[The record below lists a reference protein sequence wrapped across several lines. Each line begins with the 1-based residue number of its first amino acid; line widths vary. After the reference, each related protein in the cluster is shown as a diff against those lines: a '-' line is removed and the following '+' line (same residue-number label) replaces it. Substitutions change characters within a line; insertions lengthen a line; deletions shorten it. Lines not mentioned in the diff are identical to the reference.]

1 MRRCAVSGVP
11 PVSSPL
17 RMPGMARL
25 GALPT
30 GPARVTELP
39 EIYEAQPGDA
49 MPSICLIGDSGSG
62 KTHQLGLLIAALRA
76 VGQATIVLSV
86 EDKHQGLQHLRPLIL
101 PIGAPVTWA
110 DGTKRVPTATEKYH
124 RLLAFRDRLSSG
136 GFRTHGDL
144 PVGALVTDGL
154 TEMGNIVK
162 AHRIDNMPTAT
173 TTGQPNMFKAYG
185 EIGTDLLD
193 LMAALKRAASDSG
206 KALGMAPLGI
216 VATCV
221 ETLDQGKYKPL
232 LPGNI
237 APDNFAQQ
245 FEVVLRLAVES
256 AGVNTTAMQFVAH
269 TIGGEVMYP
278 QAGRWIAKAPGGL
291 FEAKVVNP
299 DLGVMYQRIMAHY
312 RGETGGAV

>member
-1 MRRCAVSGVP
+1 MSGGP
-11 PVSSPL
+11 PL
-17 RMPGMARL
+17 RMPGTLRL
-25 GALPT
+25 GAIPA
-30 GPARVTELP
+30 GSARVAELP

-62 KTHQLGLLIAALRA
+62 KTHQLGLLIAHLRTQ
-76 VGQATIVLSV
+76 GLTTIVLSV
-86 EDKHQGLQHLRPLIL
+86 EDKHQGLQHLKPLIL
-101 PIGAPVTWA
+101 PIGAPVVLP
-110 DGTKRVPTATEKYH
+110 DGTKRVPTATEKYN
-124 RLLAFRDRLSSG
+124 RLLTFRDRLSSG
-136 GFRTHGDL
+136 SYREHAGL

-162 AHRIDNMPTAT
+162 THRFDNMPAAAS
-173 TTGQPNMFKAYG
+173 TGQPNTFKVYG
-185 EIGTDLLD
+185 EIGNDLID

-206 KALGMAPLGI
+206 KALGMSPLGI

-221 ETLDQGKYKPL
+221 ETLDAGKFKPL

-245 FEVVLRLAVES
+245 FEVVLRLAVEPV
-256 AGVNTTAMQFVAH
+256 GQNTTAMQFVAH
-269 TIGGEVMYP
+269 TIGGEVLFP

-299 DLGVMYQRIMAHY
+299 NLGTMYEKIMSYY
-312 RGETGGAV
+312 RGAVTP